1 MTKKE
6 FRDRTLEALAQDIA
20 AGKLIPDY
28 DQMADYLH
36 EIEGSESPQ
45 VLEDR
50 LRVRVS
56 QLKEGPQTHTEK
68 EDPGTTDTETNGES
82 NDNQGQNILE
92 KTLDWAYE
100 QAISG
105 VGFLDSATELAE
117 EHKGKNDSL
126 IEDVN
131 DLIRWQNVNAGTTSF
146 VTGVSGALAAPVTIP
161 ADLAAVS
168 VIQIRMVAAI
178 AHMGGY
184 DIKNEKVKTI
194 ALICVFGGN
203 AAEETI
209 KQAGR
214 FGLLFGRELISD
226 ISSQALKRAY
236 RNALQKFAAQA
247 GGKSAARLIP
257 ILGGIVNGGLSATM
271 TNMIGNIA
279 RNTFVGPDLDDDE
292 EVPFWKFWR

>member
-6 FRDRTLEALAQDIA
+6 FKDQTLEALAQDIA
-20 AGKLIPDY
+20 AGKLIPAY
-28 DQMADYLH
+28 DQMATHLY
-36 EIEGSESPQ
+36 EIEGSESKQ

-56 QLKEGPQTHTEK
+56 QLKERAQTHIE
-68 EDPGTTDTETNGES
+68 ERNPEMTDTKTNGES
-82 NDNQGQNILE
+82 NDTQNLNILE

-105 VGFLDSATELAE
+105 PGLFDSAIELAE

-126 IEDVN
+126 IKDVD
-131 DLIRWQNVNAGTTSF
+131 DLIRWQNGKAGTIGL
-146 VTGVSGALAAPVTIP
+146 VTGVGGALSAPITIP

-168 VIQIRMVAAI
+168 AIQIRMVAAI
-178 AHMGGY
+178 AHIGGY
-184 DIKNEKVKTI
+184 DIKNEKVKTMTF
-194 ALICVFGGN
+194 LCVFGGN
-203 AAEETI
+203 VAEEMI

-214 FGLLFGRELISD
+214 FGILFGRELISD
-226 ISSQALKRAY
+226 ISSHALQRAY

-257 ILGGIVNGGLSATM
+257 ILGGVVNGGLNAVM
-271 TNMIGNIA
+271 TNTIGNIA
-279 RNTFVGPDLDDDE
+279 RNTFVGPDIDDDDE
-292 EVPFWKFWR
+292 VPLWKFWA